1 LFEYVISNIC
11 FVFFLN
17 KTFVKIPK
25 VGGIRKG
32 WNKYQLLFY
41 QTKILFYEFSLDKDR
56 TSYPSLIIDLT
67 DEQFNIC
74 SITQQDA
81 IHAKKD
87 DIPNIF
93 KVNNSLFFI
102 LLFYFI

>member
-1 LFEYVISNIC
+1 MLYKIFAC
-11 FVFFLN
+11 FFQN
-17 KTFVKIPK
+17 KNFVKIPK

-41 QTKILFYEFSLDKDR
+41 QTKILFYDFSLDKDR
-56 TSYPSLIIDLT
+56 LYQPSLIIDLT
-67 DEQFNIC
+67 NEHFNIS

-87 DIPNIF
+87 DISSIF
-93 KVNNSLFFI
+93 KVKNSLFF
-102 LLFYFI
+102 LFYY